1 MAHTRE
7 ILSLQFGTYAN
18 YVGAH
23 FWNQQEA
30 NFCYGTGDEDDQVA
44 EEHLLHNDILYR
56 EGLNSH
62 NRTTYTPRLVS
73 VDLAGTLAHLPLGGE
88 LYGNFVQ
95 RYEDLLPFGTGEDL
109 TKTRQRAEESGVSS
123 TNQLELQEEP
133 PTQISEYQRD
143 LMKNTVAADKDYQ
156 LAETVTS
163 WPDYLY
169 ARYHPRTLNVFPGL
183 VRSPVHQTISTYS
196 AGAALWEEATFNE
209 ELTDRI
215 RLYIEECDG
224 LQGFHMLFDIDD
236 GFGGLAGK
244 CLEHLNDE
252 YGRASFLVPLHYPR
266 ATSYPQADSRL
277 SHCIRVANTIMSY
290 HNLSEQATMFTPLST
305 LETIW
310 RNTDLKSRSL
320 SGLQWQADN
329 LYQTSGV
336 LAAFLDTA
344 TLGYRL
350 RNTPESLMRFC
361 ERVTPSGRKMTA
373 AGLAL
378 PLGVAEGQDLIE
390 FLDQS
395 GDHALLTQLSPACEP
410 GTSYVVQ
417 SVTARGI
424 PLERLK
430 RPREKAG
437 DQMRMA
443 AYGCDSVSQMLQLY
457 FQCSYHGSVTNA
469 ASTPLPLKSQLPF
482 PYEIFGAGMNSSGF
496 RLPGEAEREPGLR
509 VDTAPAMAAVQN
521 STQLGEHFDN
531 LHVQTHRIQLAK
543 LLAYNNSSLE
553 RDEYE
558 TALDQL
564 LEFRD
569 LYADS
574 QYL

>member
-1 MAHTRE
+1 MDHTRE
-7 ILSLQFGTYAN
+7 ILTFQFGTYAN

-30 NFCYGTGDEDDQVA
+30 NFRYGDEGEQMA
-44 EEHLLHNDILYR
+44 EEQLPHNDILYR

-62 NRTTYTPRLVS
+62 NRTTYTPRLLS
-73 VDLAGTLAHLPLGGE
+73 VDLAGTLAHLPMAGE

-95 RYEDLLPFGTGEDL
+95 RDVELLPFGTGEEL
-109 TKTRQRAEESGVSS
+109 EKARQRAEESGVSTS
-123 TNQLELQEEP
+123 QQLDVKEEP
-133 PTQISEYQRD
+133 AIEISEYQRD
-143 LMKNTVAADKDYQ
+143 LMKNAVAPEKNYK
-156 LAETVTS
+156 LAETARS
-163 WPDYLY
+163 WADFLY
-169 ARYHPRTLNVFPGL
+169 SRYHPRTLNVLPGL
-183 VRSPVHQTISTYS
+183 VRDPQHQILSTYS
-196 AGAALWEEATFNE
+196 AGEDLWKETAFNDD
-209 ELTDRI
+209 LTDRI

-236 GFGGLAGK
+236 GFGGLATK

-252 YGRASFLVPLHYPR
+252 YSRASFVVPLHYPR

-277 SHCIRVANTIMSY
+277 SHCIRVANTVLSY
-290 HNLSEQATMFTPLST
+290 QQLSEQATMFTPLST

-310 RNTDLKSRSL
+310 RNTNLKSRNL
-320 SGLQWQADN
+320 SGMYWQADN
-329 LYQTSGV
+329 LYQTSAV

-344 TLGYRL
+344 TMSYRL
-350 RNTPESLMRFC
+350 RDTPESLMRFC

-373 AGLAL
+373 AGMAL
-378 PLGVAEGQDLIE
+378 PLGLGDGQDLIE

-395 GDHALLTQLSPACEP
+395 GDHALLTQLSPGCEP
-410 GTSYVVQ
+410 GTSYVIQ

-430 RPREKAG
+430 RPREQAG

-457 FQCSYHGSVTNA
+457 YQCSYHGSVTNA
-469 ASTPLPLKSQLPF
+469 AASPVSLKTQLPF
-482 PYEIFGAGMNSSGF
+482 PFEMFGRGITPSGF
-496 RLPGEAEREPGLR
+496 RLPGEAMREQGVR
-509 VDTAPAMAAVQN
+509 VDSAPVLAALQN
-521 STQLGEHFDN
+521 STKLGEHLDS
-531 LHVQTHRIQLAK
+531 LHAQTHRVQLAK
-543 LLAYNNSSLE
+543 LQAYSSNSGLE

-558 TALDQL
+558 TALDHL

-569 LYADS
+569 LYEDS